1 MQLSTA
7 VNSYP
12 AHYCYELELRDGT
25 VLDVRPIC
33 PEGEHLLAR
42 FHFTLSDES
51 VYRRYFG
58 FLNIESR
65 IRHERLT
72 RLCCIDYRHEMAFI
86 ALTQG
91 EVVPVTRERSPGAIV
106 GVARLIE
113 SEPGIAEVATV
124 ISDAFQYRGI
134 GASLMRHLV
143 DFAKERKLSLL
154 TVTILPENRAMQRL
168 LEHQGF
174 RFKLDAENEVMKGQL
189 ALSEPRS

>member
-1 MQLSTA
+1 
-7 VNSYP
+7 
-12 AHYCYELELRDGT
+12 
-25 VLDVRPIC
+25 
-33 PEGEHLLAR
+33 
-42 FHFTLSDES
+42 
-51 VYRRYFG
+51 
-58 FLNIESR
+58 
-65 IRHERLT
+65 
-72 RLCCIDYRHEMAFI
+72 MAFI

-91 EVVPVTRERSPGAIV
+91 EIVPVTRERSPGAII

-124 ISDAFQYRGI
+124 ISDAFQYQGI
-134 GASLMRHLV
+134 GTSLMRHLV
-143 DFAKERKLSLL
+143 DFARERKLSLL